1 MKFKSGSDPPPLLN
15 QSNERRY
22 KVFVMTHVIKNG
34 SNKIGSIWL
43 SNGKHVLTLKNDV
56 KIDFD
61 EGLRIIEL
69 KTSKEIYINIFDVI
83 MSNLKELYKIKELL

>member
-1 MKFKSGSDPPPLLN
+1 MSVIT
-15 QSNERRY
+15 R
-22 KVFVMTHVIKNG
+22 VIKNG

-43 SNGKHVLTLKNDV
+43 FNSKHVLALKNDV

-83 MSNLKELYKIKELL
+83 IFSLKELYKIKELL